1 MRTKGKMT
9 CWNDEKGFG
18 FITPRSGGK
27 QVFVHITAFSNH
39 NRRPEINQ
47 LVTYALSTDKQ
58 GRPCALKA
66 TLPGD
71 RLPKKTKRKNASLSP
86 VGAALFLVIVGV
98 SVLTA
103 KIPTLV
109 FALYMV
115 ASLLTFIMYAVDKSA
130 AKKGAWRTQEST
142 LHLLSIAGGWPGALV
157 AQQKLH
163 HKSKK
168 QSFRLVFW
176 VTVLLNCSAFVWL
189 FTPTGATT
197 LQSLIDI
204 VALRLSG

>member
-1 MRTKGKMT
+1 MT
-9 CWNDEKGFG
+9 RWNDEKGFG
-18 FITPRSGGK
+18 FVTPRSGGK
-27 QVFVHITAFSNH
+27 QVFVHITAFSNRK
-39 NRRPEINQ
+39 RRPELNE
-47 LVTYALSTDKQ
+47 LVTYALSADKH
-58 GRPCALKA
+58 GRPCAVRA

-103 KIPTLV
+103 KIPIFI

-115 ASLLTFIMYAVDKSA
+115 ASLLSFIMYAVDKSA
-130 AKKGAWRTQEST
+130 AQKGARRTQEST

-163 HKSKK
+163 HKSRK
-168 QSFRLVFW
+168 QSFRLVYW
-176 VTVLLNCSAFVWL
+176 LTILLNCAAFVWL
-189 FTPTGATT
+189 FTPTGATA

-204 VALRLSG
+204 AA